1 MQVHVASASKKWL
14 PSPTQRFFNLAII
27 KKERVH
33 RGKIDDEF
41 VLQSIHGQ
49 IDDILLAKSPID
61 LEDIFKN
68 IEGERKVILID
79 GAPGSGKST
88 LAIHITQGWSKGVLF
103 QEFTIVILV
112 QLRDPAVQSAKS
124 IADLL
129 PCPDIETA
137 WQVASAIT
145 ASNGRGILWVMDGWD
160 ELPLRLQ
167 DDSFLRDMI
176 APPHISP
183 ITLSSVIVTSRPI
196 SSGVLSQLVS
206 SRIEVL
212 GFSSE
217 EQRQY
222 FTECLKGDTK
232 AVDALLER
240 LSENPAIEGSCFLPL
255 NASIVAHLYLSD
267 GSLPDTVHGIFSS
280 FVRHFLSRYL
290 CEKLGK
296 TKKKYRIVS
305 LDNLP
310 RKVLRA
316 FDEMCRLAF
325 KGTAENK
332 VTFSHSDIEAVKDS
346 AVICEMGLLQAT
358 PSILSDGQTVYYN
371 FIHLSVQE
379 FLSAVYISKLPAS
392 EQISTFNSLFKEPR
406 FSSVFRYYAAITK
419 LRTSRPFLSKLPR
432 WLIPGSITVHMID
445 LIQKMVEK
453 RSQPLLVSLLHC
465 LYEARDLSLCQ
476 FVAEQLRNELNL
488 RGTSLTPVDCLAL
501 GYFLSTVSL
510 TTSNAKEFR
519 VNLRN
524 CSLGDAGTK
533 SLMCSISRHI
543 DPHSTVNRHLY
554 MDLRSNEIHEEGASH
569 IADLLN
575 NTSIVSTL
583 RILDGNQLETKGIKS
598 IFNALDPAGVLDLT
612 KKMIEKRSRP
622 LLVSLLHCLYEA
634 RDLSL
639 CQFVAEQLG
648 NKLDLI
654 GTLLTPVD
662 CLALGYFLSTVSL
675 TSSNAK
681 EFKVNLYNCSLGDAG
696 TKSLMCSIRRHIGP
710 HSTVNRHLDMD
721 LSSNEIHEQGASHIA
736 DLLNS
741 TSMVSTRTLSLDGN
755 RIGAKGIKN
764 IFNTLDRAGVL
775 DLVKNI
781 IHDHSLLLSLFDYL
795 SEARD
800 LSLCQFVAEQLGN
813 KLDLNGTSLTTVDC
827 LALGYFL
834 STVSLTTS
842 NAKGFKVNLYNCSL
856 GDAGTK
862 SLMCSISRHIDP
874 HSTVNRHLDMNLSW
888 NKIHEEGASH
898 IADLLNS
905 TSIVSTL
912 LRLYG
917 NPIGDLGLQSIFNIL
932 KVNKTLKWLIVGRCS
947 MTDTGVASLASALNT
962 NNTLERLDIDDNDA
976 ITENGLTCLVE
987 VLSRSSGLVTLVIPR
1002 RFRVDKVSKT
1012 INEAR
1017 QRSGLAT
1024 IRVEGKYTLTC
1035 NY

>member
-14 PSPTQRFFNLAII
+14 PSPTQQFFNLAII
-27 KKERVH
+27 KKERVI

-41 VLQSIHGQ
+41 VLQSIRGQ

-88 LAIHITQGWSKGVLF
+88 LAIHITQGWSKGELF

-129 PCPDIETA
+129 PCRNDEMA
-137 WQVASAIT
+137 LQVASAIT
-145 ASNGRGILWVMDGWD
+145 DNDGRGILWVLDGWD
-160 ELPLRLQ
+160 ELPKQFRKS
-167 DDSFLRDMI
+167 SFLRDI
-176 APPHISP
+176 IVPCAKSP

-196 SSGVLSQLVS
+196 SSGDLSQLVS

-240 LSENPAIEGSCFLPL
+240 LSENPAIEGSCLLPL

-296 TKKKYRIVS
+296 TQQHSRIVS

-310 RKVLRA
+310 PQLRGA
-316 FDEMCRLAF
+316 FDEMCRFAF
-325 KGTAENK
+325 KGTVENK

-346 AVICEMGLLQAT
+346 AVICVMGLLQAN

-392 EQISTFNSLFKEPR
+392 KQISTFNSLFEEPR

-432 WLIPGSITVHMID
+432 WL
-445 LIQKMVEK
+445 
-453 RSQPLLVSLLHC
+453 C
-465 LYEARDLSLCQ
+465 
-476 FVAEQLRNELNL
+476 
-488 RGTSLTPVDCLAL
+488 PV
-501 GYFLSTVSL
+501 
-510 TTSNAKEFR
+510 
-519 VNLRN
+519 
-524 CSLGDAGTK
+524 
-533 SLMCSISRHI
+533 
-543 DPHSTVNRHLY
+543 
-554 MDLRSNEIHEEGASH
+554 
-569 IADLLN
+569 
-575 NTSIVSTL
+575 
-583 RILDGNQLETKGIKS
+583 
-598 IFNALDPAGVLDLT
+598 PAGVLDLVRKMV
-612 KKMIEKRSRP
+612 KKGKKVSYSDP
-622 LLVSLLHCLYEA
+622 KTLLVSLLHCLYEA

-648 NKLDLI
+648 NKLDLK
-654 GTLLTPVD
+654 GTSLTPVD
-662 CLALGYFLSTVSL
+662 CF
-675 TSSNAK
+675 
-681 EFKVNLYNCSLGDAG
+681 
-696 TKSLMCSIRRHIGP
+696 
-710 HSTVNRHLDMD
+710 
-721 LSSNEIHEQGASHIA
+721 
-736 DLLNS
+736 
-741 TSMVSTRTLSLDGN
+741 
-755 RIGAKGIKN
+755 
-764 IFNTLDRAGVL
+764 
-775 DLVKNI
+775 
-781 IHDHSLLLSLFDYL
+781 
-795 SEARD
+795 
-800 LSLCQFVAEQLGN
+800 
-813 KLDLNGTSLTTVDC
+813 
-827 LALGYFL
+827 ALGYFL

-842 NAKGFKVNLYNCSL
+842 NAKEFAVYLFNCSL

-874 HSTVNRHLDMNLSW
+874 HSTVNRHLNMDLRMNKIHEEGAAHIADLLSSTSIVSIVNILDGNLLGTKEIKGIFNALDPAGVLDLVRQMFEKTLRRKPLLVSFLHCLYEARDLSLCQLVAEQLGNELNLRYTPLTPVDCLALGYFLSTVSLTTSNVKEFKVYLYNCSLGDAGTKSLMCSISRHIDLHSTANRSLDVYLAR

-905 TSIVSTL
+905 TSIVGTL
-912 LRLYG
+912 WLND
-917 NPIGDLGLQSIFNIL
+917 NPLGAGFETLFNAL
-932 KVNKTLKWLIVGRCS
+932 KVNKTLKVLSVARCS
-947 MTDTGVASLASALNT
+947 MTDTGVSSLASALNT
-962 NNTLERLDIDDNDA
+962 NTTLERLAISDNDA

-987 VLSRSSGLVTLVIPR
+987 VLSRSSGLVKLWIPSR
-1002 RFRVDKVSKT
+1002 LGVDKVRET

-1017 QRSGLAT
+1017 KRSGLAA
-1024 IRVEGKYTLTC
+1024 IEVWGKHIHTHLNLHSNQIVTTVTNC
-1035 NY
+1035 AISGCSSNK

>member
-1 MQVHVASASKKWL
+1 MQVLVATASNNKWL
-14 PSPTQRFFNLAII
+14 PSPTRQFFNLAII

-33 RGKIDDEF
+33 RGKIDAEF
-41 VLQSIHGQ
+41 VHKSIRGK
-49 IDDILLAKSPID
+49 IDDILSAKSPID

-88 LAIHITQGWSKGVLF
+88 LAIYITQGWSKGELF

-129 PCPDIETA
+129 PCRNDEMA
-137 WQVASAIT
+137 LQVASAIT
-145 ASNGRGILWVMDGWD
+145 DIDGRGILWVLDGWD
-160 ELPLRLQ
+160 ELPKQLRK
-167 DDSFLRDMI
+167 SSILRDI
-176 APPHISP
+176 IVPSTKSP

-196 SSGVLSQLVS
+196 SSGDLSRLVS

-217 EQRQY
+217 EQRKY

-267 GSLPDTVHGIFSS
+267 GSLPDTVHGIFSF
-280 FVRHFLSRYL
+280 FVQHFLSRYL

-296 TKKKYRIVS
+296 IQQHSCVVS

-310 RKVLRA
+310 PQLQGA
-316 FDEMCRLAF
+316 FDEMCKLAF

-358 PSILSDGQTVYYN
+358 PSILSEGRTLYYN

-392 EQISTFNSLFKEPR
+392 KQISTFNSLFEEPR

-432 WLIPGSITVHMID
+432 WLCPVPAGVLDLVRKMI
-445 LIQKMVEK
+445 KK
-453 RSQPLLVSLLHC
+453 GKKFGFKTLLVSLLHC
-465 LYEARDLSLCQ
+465 LYEARDLSLCH
-476 FVAEQLRNELNL
+476 FVTKQLENELDLN
-488 RGTSLTPVDCLAL
+488 GTSLTPVDCLAL

-510 TTSNAKEFR
+510 ATSNAKVFK
-519 VNLRN
+519 VDLKN

-543 DPHSTVNRHLY
+543 DPQSKVNRHID
-554 MDLRSNEIHEEGASH
+554 MDLRRNEIHEEGASH

-575 NTSIVSTL
+575 SISIVSTDTL
-583 RILDGNQLETKGIKS
+583 RLDGNRIGAKLIKS
-598 IFNALDPAGVLDLT
+598 IFKTLDPAGVLDLV
-612 KKMIEKRSRP
+612 KIMIHDH
-622 LLVSLLHCLYEA
+622 SLLLSLFDYLYEA

-648 NKLDLI
+648 NVLYLSD
-654 GTLLTPVD
+654 TSLTPVY
-662 CLALGYFLSTVSL
+662 CLALGYFLTISTVSL
-675 TSSNAK
+675 ITSNAK
-681 EFKVNLYNCSLGDAG
+681 EFKVYLRNCSLEDAG
-696 TKSLMCSIRRHIGP
+696 T
-710 HSTVNRHLDMD
+710 
-721 LSSNEIHEQGASHIA
+721 Q
-736 DLLNS
+736 
-741 TSMVSTRTLSLDGN
+741 
-755 RIGAKGIKN
+755 
-764 IFNTLDRAGVL
+764 
-775 DLVKNI
+775 
-781 IHDHSLLLSLFDYL
+781 
-795 SEARD
+795 
-800 LSLCQFVAEQLGN
+800 
-813 KLDLNGTSLTTVDC
+813 
-827 LALGYFL
+827 
-834 STVSLTTS
+834 
-842 NAKGFKVNLYNCSL
+842 
-856 GDAGTK
+856 

-874 HSTVNRHLDMNLSW
+874 HSTVHRDLRMDLRNND
-888 NKIHEEGASH
+888 IHEEGASH

-912 LRLYG
+912 LLDR
-917 NPIGDLGLQSIFNIL
+917 NPLGASGLETLFNAL
-932 KVNKTLKWLIVGRCS
+932 KLNKTLKLLSVASCS
-947 MTDTGVASLASALNT
+947 MTDTGVASLASALST
-962 NNTLERLDIDDNDA
+962 NDTLETLVIVGNDA
-976 ITENGLTCLVE
+976 ITENGLTCLVK
-987 VLSRSSGLVTLVIPR
+987 VLSRSLGLVELGIPNQLG
-1002 RFRVDKVSKT
+1002 VDKVSKT

-1017 QRSGLAT
+1017 QRRGLAT
-1024 IRVEGKYTLTC
+1024 IEVWGKYTLTC

>member
-14 PSPTQRFFNLAII
+14 PSPTQQFFNLAII

-33 RGKIDDEF
+33 RGKIDNEY

-49 IDDILLAKSPID
+49 IDDILSAKSPID

-88 LAIHITQGWSKGVLF
+88 LAIHITHGWSKGELF

-137 WQVASAIT
+137 QQVASTIK

-160 ELPLRLQ
+160 ELPLCLQ

-196 SSGVLSQLVS
+196 SSGDLSQLVS

-217 EQRQY
+217 EQRRY

-255 NASIVAHLYLSD
+255 NASIVAHLYMSD

-296 TKKKYRIVS
+296 TQLSRVVS
-305 LDNLP
+305 LDNLSP
-310 RKVLRA
+310 ELQGA
-316 FDEMCRLAF
+316 FNEICRLAF

-332 VTFSHSDIEAVKDS
+332 VTFSHSDVEAVKNS

-358 PSILSDGQTVYYN
+358 PSILSEGQTVYYN
-371 FIHLSVQE
+371 FIHLSVHE

-392 EQISTFNSLFKEPR
+392 EQISTFNSLFEEPR
-406 FSSVFRYYAAITK
+406 FNSVFRYYAAITK

-432 WLIPGSITVHMID
+432 WLCPVPAGVLD
-445 LIQKMVEK
+445 LVRKMVKK

-476 FVAEQLRNELNL
+476 FVAEQLGNVLYL
-488 RGTSLTPVDCLAL
+488 RGTTLTPVDCLAL

-510 TTSNAKEFR
+510 TTSYAKEFK
-519 VNLRN
+519 VDLNN

-554 MDLRSNEIHEEGASH
+554 IYLWSNEIHEEGASH

-575 NTSIVSTL
+575 NTSIVS
-583 RILDGNQLETKGIKS
+583 
-598 IFNALDPAGVLDLT
+598 
-612 KKMIEKRSRP
+612 
-622 LLVSLLHCLYEA
+622 
-634 RDLSL
+634 
-639 CQFVAEQLG
+639 
-648 NKLDLI
+648 KLW
-654 GTLLTPVD
+654 
-662 CLALGYFLSTVSL
+662 LGY
-675 TSSNAK
+675 
-681 EFKVNLYNCSLGDAG
+681 
-696 TKSLMCSIRRHIGP
+696 
-710 HSTVNRHLDMD
+710 
-721 LSSNEIHEQGASHIA
+721 
-736 DLLNS
+736 
-741 TSMVSTRTLSLDGN
+741 
-755 RIGAKGIKN
+755 
-764 IFNTLDRAGVL
+764 
-775 DLVKNI
+775 
-781 IHDHSLLLSLFDYL
+781 
-795 SEARD
+795 
-800 LSLCQFVAEQLGN
+800 
-813 KLDLNGTSLTTVDC
+813 
-827 LALGYFL
+827 
-834 STVSLTTS
+834 
-842 NAKGFKVNLYNCSL
+842 
-856 GDAGTK
+856 
-862 SLMCSISRHIDP
+862 
-874 HSTVNRHLDMNLSW
+874 
-888 NKIHEEGASH
+888 
-898 IADLLNS
+898 
-905 TSIVSTL
+905 
-912 LRLYG
+912 
-917 NPIGDLGLQSIFNIL
+917 NPIGVLGLQSIFNIL
-932 KVNKTLKWLIVGRCS
+932 KVNKTLKVLNVTRCS

-962 NNTLERLDIDDNDA
+962 HNTLERLDIGGNDA

-987 VLSRSSGLVTLVIPR
+987 VLSRSSGLMELSIPKR
-1002 RFRVDKVSKT
+1002 LRVDKVRKT

-1017 QRSGLAT
+1017 QRSGLAA
-1024 IRVEGKYTLTC
+1024 IKVNGKYTLTC

>member
-14 PSPTQRFFNLAII
+14 PSPTQQFFNLAII
-27 KKERVH
+27 KKERIH

-88 LAIHITQGWSKGVLF
+88 LAIHITQGWSKGELF

-112 QLRDPAVQSAKS
+112 QLRDPAVQSARS

-137 WQVASAIT
+137 RQIASAIT

-196 SSGVLSQLVS
+196 SSGDLSQLVS

-240 LSENPAIEGSCFLPL
+240 LRENPAIEGSCFLPL

-296 TKKKYRIVS
+296 TQQHSHVVS

-310 RKVLRA
+310 PELQGA

-332 VTFSHSDIEAVKDS
+332 VTFSHSDIEAVKHS

-358 PSILSDGQTVYYN
+358 PSILSKGLTVYYN

-379 FLSAVYISKLPAS
+379 FLCAVYISKLPAS
-392 EQISTFNSLFKEPR
+392 EQISTFNSLFEESR
-406 FSSVFRYYAAITK
+406 FNSVFRYYAAITK

-432 WLIPGSITVHMID
+432 WL
-445 LIQKMVEK
+445 
-453 RSQPLLVSLLHC
+453 C
-465 LYEARDLSLCQ
+465 
-476 FVAEQLRNELNL
+476 
-488 RGTSLTPVDCLAL
+488 PV
-501 GYFLSTVSL
+501 
-510 TTSNAKEFR
+510 
-519 VNLRN
+519 
-524 CSLGDAGTK
+524 
-533 SLMCSISRHI
+533 
-543 DPHSTVNRHLY
+543 
-554 MDLRSNEIHEEGASH
+554 
-569 IADLLN
+569 
-575 NTSIVSTL
+575 
-583 RILDGNQLETKGIKS
+583 
-598 IFNALDPAGVLDLT
+598 PAGVLDLVRKMV
-612 KKMIEKRSRP
+612 KKAKKVSYTDP
-622 LLVSLLHCLYEA
+622 KTLLVSLLHCLYEA

-648 NKLDLI
+648 NELDLWN
-654 GTLLTPVD
+654 TSLTPVD

-675 TSSNAK
+675 SNVK
-681 EFKVNLYNCSLGDAG
+681 EFRV
-696 TKSLMCSIRRHIGP
+696 I
-710 HSTVNRHLDMD
+710 
-721 LSSNEIHEQGASHIA
+721 
-736 DLLNS
+736 
-741 TSMVSTRTLSLDGN
+741 
-755 RIGAKGIKN
+755 
-764 IFNTLDRAGVL
+764 
-775 DLVKNI
+775 
-781 IHDHSLLLSLFDYL
+781 
-795 SEARD
+795 
-800 LSLCQFVAEQLGN
+800 
-813 KLDLNGTSLTTVDC
+813 
-827 LALGYFL
+827 
-834 STVSLTTS
+834 
-842 NAKGFKVNLYNCSL
+842 LYNCSL

-874 HSTVNRHLDMNLSW
+874 HSTVNRHLIMDLMSNE
-888 NKIHEEGASH
+888 IHEEGASH

-905 TSIVSTL
+905 TSRVSTL
-912 LRLYG
+912 RIYG

-932 KVNKTLKWLIVGRCS
+932 KVNKTLKGLSVARCS

-962 NNTLERLDIDDNDA
+962 NNTLETLHIYGNNA

-987 VLSRSSGLVTLVIPR
+987 VLSRSSGLVELFIPR
-1002 RFRVDKVSKT
+1002 CLGVDKVRKT
-1012 INEAR
+1012 INKAR
-1017 QRSGLAT
+1017 QRSGLAA
-1024 IRVEGKYTLTC
+1024 IRVYGKYTLTC
-1035 NY
+1035 N

>member
-1 MQVHVASASKKWL
+1 MQVHVASASEKWL
-14 PSPTQRFFNLAII
+14 SSPTRQFFNLAII

-33 RGKIDDEF
+33 RGRIDDEF
-41 VLQSIHGQ
+41 VLQSIRGQ
-49 IDDILLAKSPID
+49 IDEILLAKSPIN

-88 LAIHITQGWSKGVLF
+88 LAIHITQGWSKGELF

-129 PCPDIETA
+129 PCRNDEMA
-137 WQVASAIT
+137 LQVASAIT
-145 ASNGRGILWVMDGWD
+145 DIDGRGILWVLDGWD
-160 ELPLRLQ
+160 ELPKQLQ
-167 DDSFLRDMI
+167 KSSFLRDI
-176 APPHISP
+176 IVPPAKSP

-196 SSGVLSQLVS
+196 SSGDLSQLVS

-212 GFSSE
+212 GFTSK

-296 TKKKYRIVS
+296 TQQHSRVVS

-310 RKVLRA
+310 PELLGA

-325 KGTAENK
+325 NGTAENK

-358 PSILSDGQTVYYN
+358 PSILSEGQTVCYN

-379 FLSAVYISKLPAS
+379 FLSAVYLSKLPAS
-392 EQISTFNSLFKEPR
+392 EQISTFNSLFEEPR

-432 WLIPGSITVHMID
+432 WL
-445 LIQKMVEK
+445 
-453 RSQPLLVSLLHC
+453 C
-465 LYEARDLSLCQ
+465 
-476 FVAEQLRNELNL
+476 
-488 RGTSLTPVDCLAL
+488 PV
-501 GYFLSTVSL
+501 
-510 TTSNAKEFR
+510 
-519 VNLRN
+519 
-524 CSLGDAGTK
+524 
-533 SLMCSISRHI
+533 
-543 DPHSTVNRHLY
+543 
-554 MDLRSNEIHEEGASH
+554 
-569 IADLLN
+569 
-575 NTSIVSTL
+575 
-583 RILDGNQLETKGIKS
+583 
-598 IFNALDPAGVLDLT
+598 PAGVLDLVRKMV
-612 KKMIEKRSRP
+612 KKGKKVGIFDPKT

-648 NKLDLI
+648 KELDLS
-654 GTLLTPVD
+654 GTSLTPVD

-675 TSSNAK
+675 TTSNTK
-681 EFKVNLYNCSLGDAG
+681 EFK
-696 TKSLMCSIRRHIGP
+696 MH
-710 HSTVNRHLDMD
+710 
-721 LSSNEIHEQGASHIA
+721 
-736 DLLNS
+736 
-741 TSMVSTRTLSLDGN
+741 
-755 RIGAKGIKN
+755 
-764 IFNTLDRAGVL
+764 
-775 DLVKNI
+775 
-781 IHDHSLLLSLFDYL
+781 
-795 SEARD
+795 
-800 LSLCQFVAEQLGN
+800 
-813 KLDLNGTSLTTVDC
+813 
-827 LALGYFL
+827 
-834 STVSLTTS
+834 
-842 NAKGFKVNLYNCSL
+842 LYNCSL

-874 HSTVNRHLDMNLSW
+874 HSTVNRHIYMDLRINE
-888 NKIHEEGASH
+888 IHEEGASH
-898 IADLLNS
+898 IADLLNC
-905 TSIVSTL
+905 TSIVSNL
-912 LRLYG
+912 WLDD

-932 KVNKTLKWLIVGRCS
+932 KVDKTLKWLSLARCS

-962 NNTLERLDIDDNDA
+962 NTTLERLDISDNKA

-987 VLSRSSGLVTLVIPR
+987 VLSRSSGLVTLLIPK
-1002 RFRVDKVSKT
+1002 RFGVYKMRKT
-1012 INEAR
+1012 INEGR
-1017 QRSGLAT
+1017 QRSGLAA
-1024 IRVEGKYTLTC
+1024 IEPYGKYIHTHL
-1035 NY
+1035 

>member
-14 PSPTQRFFNLAII
+14 PSPTQQFFNLAII

-33 RGKIDDEF
+33 RGEINDEY
-41 VLQSIHGQ
+41 VRQSIRGQ
-49 IDDILLAKSPID
+49 VDDILLAKSPID

-88 LAIHITQGWSKGVLF
+88 LAIHITQGWSKGELF

-137 WQVASAIT
+137 RQVSSAMK

-196 SSGVLSQLVS
+196 SSGDLSQLVS

-296 TKKKYRIVS
+296 TQQHSRVVS

-310 RKVLRA
+310 PELRGA

-325 KGTAENK
+325 KATTENK
-332 VTFSHSDIEAVKDS
+332 VTFSHSDIEAAKDS

-358 PSILSDGQTVYYN
+358 PSILSEGQTVYYN

-392 EQISTFNSLFKEPR
+392 EQISTFNSFFEEPR
-406 FSSVFRYYAAITK
+406 FNSVFRYYAAITK
-419 LRTSRPFLSKLPR
+419 LRTSRPLLSKLPR
-432 WLIPGSITVHMID
+432 WLCPVPAGVLD
-445 LIQKMVEK
+445 LVRNMVK
-453 RSQPLLVSLLHC
+453 KGKKVGPYNPKTLLVSLLHC

-476 FVAEQLRNELNL
+476 FVAEQLRNELDL
-488 RGTSLTPVDCLAL
+488 RGTSLTPVDSLAL

-510 TTSNAKEFR
+510 TIATSNAKEFK
-519 VNLRN
+519 VNLSN
-524 CSLGDAGTK
+524 CSLGEAGTK
-533 SLMCSISRHI
+533 SLMCSISRHV
-543 DPHSTVNRHLY
+543 DCHSKVNRHLN
-554 MDLRSNEIHEEGASH
+554 MDLIRNEIHEEGASH
-569 IADLLN
+569 IANLLN
-575 NTSIVSTL
+575 STIIVSTL
-583 RILDGNQLETKGIKS
+583 RILDNPLGTKGIKS
-598 IFNALDPAGVLDLT
+598 IFNALDPAGVLDLVRQ
-612 KKMIEKRSRP
+612 MIEKRSKP

-639 CQFVAEQLG
+639 SQFVAEQLG
-648 NKLDLI
+648 NELDLS
-654 GTLLTPVD
+654 GTSLTPVD
-662 CLALGYFLSTVSL
+662 CLS
-675 TSSNAK
+675 
-681 EFKVNLYNCSLGDAG
+681 
-696 TKSLMCSIRRHIGP
+696 
-710 HSTVNRHLDMD
+710 
-721 LSSNEIHEQGASHIA
+721 
-736 DLLNS
+736 
-741 TSMVSTRTLSLDGN
+741 
-755 RIGAKGIKN
+755 
-764 IFNTLDRAGVL
+764 
-775 DLVKNI
+775 
-781 IHDHSLLLSLFDYL
+781 
-795 SEARD
+795 
-800 LSLCQFVAEQLGN
+800 
-813 KLDLNGTSLTTVDC
+813 
-827 LALGYFL
+827 LGYFL

-842 NAKGFKVNLYNCSL
+842 S
-856 GDAGTK
+856 
-862 SLMCSISRHIDP
+862 
-874 HSTVNRHLDMNLSW
+874 
-888 NKIHEEGASH
+888 
-898 IADLLNS
+898 
-905 TSIVSTL
+905 
-912 LRLYG
+912 
-917 NPIGDLGLQSIFNIL
+917 
-932 KVNKTLKWLIVGRCS
+932 
-947 MTDTGVASLASALNT
+947 
-962 NNTLERLDIDDNDA
+962 
-976 ITENGLTCLVE
+976 
-987 VLSRSSGLVTLVIPR
+987 
-1002 RFRVDKVSKT
+1002 
-1012 INEAR
+1012 
-1017 QRSGLAT
+1017 
-1024 IRVEGKYTLTC
+1024 
-1035 NY
+1035 